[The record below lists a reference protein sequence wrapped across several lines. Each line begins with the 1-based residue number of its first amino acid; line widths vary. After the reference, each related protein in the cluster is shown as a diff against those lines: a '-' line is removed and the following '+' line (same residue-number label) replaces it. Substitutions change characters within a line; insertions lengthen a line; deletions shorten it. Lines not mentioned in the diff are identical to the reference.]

1 MAKKIRLTPALLKK
15 LVLEEKRKIQET
27 LEQDEEAVEKVDAEE
42 VDADEMA
49 DSLEQ
54 NIEWMAA
61 LKIQESILKR
71 KYAKVQKAK
80 KRLVKKISKK

>member
-1 MAKKIRLTPALLKK
+1 MAKKIRLTPALLKR

-49 DSLEQ
+49 GFSR
-54 NIEWMAA
+54 A
-61 LKIQESILKR
+61 
-71 KYAKVQKAK
+71 KY
-80 KRLVKKISKK
+80 